1 MTGNDTVVPASG
13 SRPEIR
19 LPHLGLFID
28 GRWCEP
34 TDGGTLQIRNP
45 ATEAT
50 IVEAAAATAADVDK
64 AVTAARHQVDDGEW
78 SRLSGVDR
86 GRLLLR
92 LADAIERDSDYFA
105 KLETLDIGQPAPGPA
120 AAVDTLRYFAG
131 WADKIDG
138 RHVSLPNR
146 DGRRFHSYTVRE
158 PVGVVAAITPWNSPT
173 MITAWKLAP
182 ALAAGCS
189 VVLKPPEDAPL
200 SSLHFA
206 SLVQEVGFPA
216 GSVNVIPGVG
226 DDAGAAL
233 VRHPGVD
240 KVSFTGSPEVGR
252 EIARAAAESFKRL
265 TLELG
270 GKAPQLIFADADFD
284 QAIPAAARSFYAH
297 GGQICAAGTRVLVA
311 AQAADELVAGLV
323 EQARS
328 VRVGDPFEPTTNV
341 GALINEPQLER
352 VMGYIRSGADEGA
365 ELVTGGKRM
374 DGPGYF
380 VEPTVFKG
388 SNDLTIS
395 QDEIFG
401 PVATVMPFHDLD
413 DALRLAN
420 ATRYG
425 LSANVWTRDLATA
438 HLVARRIRAGAVQI
452 NTPPP
457 NPPNARLPWGGMKSS
472 GVGRELSFS
481 GIEACTEE
489 KAVVV
494 CLD

>member
-1 MTGNDTVVPASG
+1 MSVNDTVVPASG

-19 LPHLGLFID
+19 LPQLGLFID
-28 GRWCEP
+28 GKWCEP
-34 TDGGTLQIRNP
+34 AHGGSLTVRNP

-50 IVEAAAATAADVDK
+50 IAAAAAASADDVDK
-64 AVTAARHQVDDGEW
+64 AVAAARRQVDDGEW
-78 SRLSGVDR
+78 SRLSGADR

-92 LADAIERDSDYFA
+92 LADAIERDSGYFA

-138 RHVSLPNR
+138 RQVSLPNR

-182 ALAAGCS
+182 ALAAGCT
-189 VVLKPPEDAPL
+189 VVLKPAEDAPL

-206 SLVQEVGFPA
+206 ALVQEVGFPA
-216 GSVNVIPGVG
+216 GSINVIPGLG
-226 DDAGAAL
+226 EHAGAAL
-233 VRHPGVD
+233 VRHLGVD
-240 KVSFTGSPEVGR
+240 KISFTGSPEVGR
-252 EIARAAAESFKRL
+252 EIARAAADSFKRL

-270 GKAPQLIFADADFD
+270 GKSPQLIFADADFE

-311 AQAADELVAGLV
+311 AEAADDVAAGLAQ
-323 EQARS
+323 EARA
-328 VRVGDPFEPTTNV
+328 VRVGDPFEPATNI
-341 GALINEPQLER
+341 GALINESQLER
-352 VMGYIRSGADEGA
+352 VMGYIRNGSDEGA
-365 ELVTGGKRM
+365 ELVTGGNRV

-380 VEPTVFKG
+380 VQPTVFKG
-388 SNDLTIS
+388 SNDMTIS

-401 PVATVMPFHDLD
+401 PVATVMPFRDLD

-438 HLVARRIRAGAVQI
+438 HLAALRIRAGAVQI

-457 NPPNARLPWGGMKSS
+457 NPPNPRLPWGGMKTS